1 MRRLVSLGITFLL
14 IFCFGYA
21 CVQAEAVEA
30 ADLSGGWKIE
40 YSFGGAQIAEQAVI
54 MNDDNTFEVMD
65 EDESST
71 GSWAFDGKTLIL
83 SSEGEDIALNWD
95 ADTQQMT
102 GEYSG
107 MNVTM
112 SRSDEE
118 TTGSDADMVA
128 GGWTVAEDPE
138 ITDEINNKFQLALD
152 DYQTGTITIS
162 YTPVAYLGSQV
173 VAGMNYAILCKAN
186 EINKG
191 SKWVIVYF
199 YEDLEDNLS
208 VLDIADVD
216 WGM

>member
-1 MRRLVSLGITFLL
+1 MCSG
-14 IFCFGYA
+14 
-21 CVQAEAVEA
+21 
-30 ADLSGGWKIE
+30 GGWKIE
-40 YSFGGAQIAEQAVI
+40 YSFSGAQIAEQAVI